1 MGARVSEARI
11 SKHAV
16 LMHSISK
23 DSTVKEVSSLLDS
36 QPRWLHPKNR
46 EEMENKLLELAK
58 CKKQRKFMRQLLRP
72 VQPQK
77 SNTSNSDLKKSFGPS
92 PLDKKFS
99 LGQQIPFSECPLEDL
114 LAIGP
119 NELLT
124 PAFTPPPAPLSSTV
138 SPLSLSPAA
147 VPDDTIIHHLL
158 PQRSP
163 SQFHN
168 SEQPDSGDKLSYP
181 PFNIDQNNHNEFN
194 EGLYGFHDIARG
206 RRGLTVH
213 TYYQCLICNRSDSHT
228 SSYADQM
235 ICAYNHGR
243 DRISQDSG
251 GLTPAQALITTP
263 RCSLDGMP
271 ESSSETAEL
280 FRILFPE
287 KDYALENAI
296 KVLDPAGHSL
306 IYNITMQGFTEILD
320 YIFEELGVNLED
332 EISSHLV
339 EAGPSIEEKVRE
351 STYMSTSSLKER
363 LPRYSARYLKGVARL
378 IKVHSV
384 ADSSVVLT
392 ARLTCSISATV
403 TGLEKNDR
411 EVVKTTHE
419 RATSDLADSI
429 LTLDDRIK
437 EQGICIP
444 GLAYHDSRTCWCHV
458 ADSLKHKVWVNNSG
472 LSLSNVI
479 MDPPQNLANLDL
491 QFRDAFGNSVLH
503 MLAARGANIAVII
516 DALEQG
522 VDPNSRNSAGQNFL
536 HVLRYRVLRNWATN
550 PHLLIWVLQRLNTF
564 NVNFNVCDPYGRT
577 FFHLLT
583 YHARNLADASFHVS
597 KFPNR
602 LLSCARDAFNWVV
615 AFYPLPV
622 RTSEAVM
629 GSHEGDYFALST
641 VTSTENLSQDYCD
654 SSTQR
659 IQSEAG
665 NVPLDSQQENSH
677 PGPMVGSFSTGDA
690 SGVMENTTFLL
701 KQARL
706 LETARLSIED
716 PSIQDDEGRN
726 GLQCLARAPL
736 AWDIN
741 KKEMPAGGS
750 NKRKAG
756 QNDPTRSV
764 RMTLRFELVK
774 QMIASGIDVNQY
786 DSKGDTVLM
795 TFVTHLPDGEDDK
808 TVASIVD
815 LLIHRGANLHR
826 RNRSGETALHIAVR
840 LGRKVATRVLLIN
853 GANPHARTS
862 KGKGILAL
870 GERSYFEAREKPA
883 LYASI
888 MACMALCIKYG
899 AVAAPTL
906 VQEWS
911 VSD

>member
-1 MGARVSEARI
+1 MGARVGKARI
-11 SKHAV
+11 SKHLV
-16 LMHSISK
+16 LMYSISK
-23 DSTVKEVSSLLDS
+23 DSTIKEVSSLLDS

-46 EEMENKLLELAK
+46 EEMENNLLELGK
-58 CKKQRKFMRQLLRP
+58 CKKQRRFIRQLLRP
-72 VQPQK
+72 GQPGK
-77 SNTSNSDLKKSFGPS
+77 SKPSKSDLKKSFGPL
-92 PLDKKFS
+92 PIDKKGS

-114 LAIGP
+114 LAVGP
-119 NELLT
+119 RELLS
-124 PAFTPPPAPLSSTV
+124 PSFTPPPAPLSSTL
-138 SPLSLSPAA
+138 SPLPLSPDFILDDA
-147 VPDDTIIHHLL
+147 VVHHLL
-158 PQRSP
+158 PQRPP
-163 SQFHN
+163 SQFIGA
-168 SEQPDSGDKLSYP
+168 ERPDSGGKLSHP
-181 PFNIDQNNHNEFN
+181 NFSVDLDNHTKFN
-194 EGLYGFHDIARG
+194 EGLYGFHDIAKG

-235 ICAYNHGR
+235 ICAYSHGR
-243 DRISQDSG
+243 DRVSLDSG

-263 RCSLDGMP
+263 RCGLDGTP

-296 KVLDPAGHSL
+296 KVLDPAGHNL

-320 YIFEELGVNLED
+320 YIFEELGVKLED
-332 EISSHLV
+332 EIYSHPS
-339 EAGPSIEEKVRE
+339 ETGPSIEEKIRE
-351 STYMSTSSLKER
+351 STYVSTSSLKER

-378 IKVHSV
+378 IRVHSV

-392 ARLTCSISATV
+392 ARLTSSISATA
-403 TGLEKNDR
+403 TGLEKN
-411 EVVKTTHE
+411 EAVKTSQE
-419 RATSDLADSI
+419 RTNSDLADSI
-429 LTLDDRIK
+429 LTLDHRIE

-444 GLAYHDSRTCWCHV
+444 GLAYHDTRTCWCHV
-458 ADSLKHKVWVNNSG
+458 ADSLRYKVWVSNSG
-472 LSLSNVI
+472 LPSNVT

-503 MLAARGANIAVII
+503 MLAARGANISVII

-522 VDPNSRNSAGQNFL
+522 VDPNARNSAGQNFL

-550 PHLLIWVLQRLNTF
+550 PRLLIWVLQKLNTF
-564 NVNFNVCDPYGRT
+564 NVNFNECDPYGRT

-583 YHARNLADASFHVS
+583 YHARNLTYASFHVS

-602 LLSCARDAFNWVV
+602 ILSYPRDAFNWVV
-615 AFYPLPV
+615 AFCPLPV
-622 RTSEAVM
+622 RTSEVVAA
-629 GSHEGDYFALST
+629 SHEGDYFVLSS
-641 VTSTENLSQDYCD
+641 VTPDGNLSQNCG
-654 SSTQR
+654 SS
-659 IQSEAG
+659 IQPDHIA
-665 NVPLDSQQENSH
+665 DISQDNSH
-677 PGPMVGSFSTGDA
+677 PRSMVNPPSTKEA
-690 SGVMENTTFLL
+690 PTENTTFLL

-706 LETARLSIED
+706 LETARLSIDD

-750 NKRKAG
+750 RKRKAG

-764 RMTLRFELVK
+764 RMTFRFELVK

-786 DSKGDTVLM
+786 DSNGETVLM
-795 TFVTHLPDGEDDK
+795 AFIMHLPDGEDDT
-808 TVASIVD
+808 TVASIID
-815 LLIHRGANLHR
+815 ILIHRGANLHR
-826 RNRSGETALHIAVR
+826 RSRLGETALHIAVR
-840 LGRKVATRVLLIN
+840 LGRKVATRVLLVN

-862 KGKGILAL
+862 KGKGVLAL
-870 GERSYFEAREKPA
+870 GERSYLEAREQPA

-888 MACMALCIKYG
+888 MACMALCMKFR

-911 VSD
+911 VKD